1 MLIFAR
7 GEAPLNDEVTF
18 AELMA
23 GVTAAMEVP
32 LSQYR
37 AECIV
42 DNRIE
47 GTSLICNRDALISS
61 MMNLINNALESCE
74 HPIRIRIVL
83 TETQDGRAHIQI
95 MDNGPGLEPQQKARM
110 MEPFFTTKSN
120 GTGLGLAVV
129 QAVVRAHHGEFLLA
143 DSPMGGVSAELFLP
157 LMGN

>member
-1 MLIFAR
+1 
-7 GEAPLNDEVTF
+7 
-18 AELMA
+18 
-23 GVTAAMEVP
+23 
-32 LSQYR
+32 
-37 AECIV
+37 
-42 DNRIE
+42 
-47 GTSLICNRDALISS
+47 
-61 MMNLINNALESCE
+61 
-74 HPIRIRIVL
+74 
-83 TETQDGRAHIQI
+83 